1 MVWCI
6 FSFYQIRYRAYF
18 IIHSDYSGF
27 YYASRNPAMSTNCVI
42 ATGAKSFFHKR
53 AGVTEA
59 GIFEYDFANLE
70 LFVLERQQVDAADAY
85 ITT

>member
-1 MVWCI
+1 
-6 FSFYQIRYRAYF
+6 
-18 IIHSDYSGF
+18 
-27 YYASRNPAMSTNCVI
+27 MSTNCVI